1 MTVQLL
7 LTDEVKASMPETVK
21 VPFNFGRTQVIFPAL
36 KEGEEPL
43 VMFGDNAVIEA
54 ETDVIIKWLKPFDGV
69 AIGNGIP
76 QMEKFEIMH
85 IDENL

>member
-7 LTDEVKASMPETVK
+7 LTDELKASMPETVK
-21 VPFNFGRTQVIFPAL
+21 VAFNFGRIQVMFPAIE
-36 KEGEEPL
+36 EGKEPL

-54 ETDVIIKWLKPFDGV
+54 ETETIVEWLKPFDGFAV
-69 AIGNGIP
+69 GNGVP

-85 IDENL
+85 IDKNL

>member
-7 LTDEVKASMPETVK
+7 LTDELKASMPETVS
-21 VPFNFGRTQVIFPAL
+21 VPYNFGRIQ
-36 KEGEEPL
+36 
-43 VMFGDNAVIEA
+43 VMFPPLEGYKDPLIMYGDNAIVEA
-54 ETDVIIKWLKPFDGV
+54 ETSEIIKWLKPYDGV
-69 AIGNGIP
+69 AVGNGVP

>member
-7 LTDEVKASMPETVK
+7 LTDELKATMPKTVK
-21 VPFNFGRTQVIFPAL
+21 VTFNFGRIEVIFPAL

-69 AIGNGIP
+69 AVGNGIP
-76 QMEKFEIMH
+76 QTEQFEIMH
-85 IDENL
+85 IGENL